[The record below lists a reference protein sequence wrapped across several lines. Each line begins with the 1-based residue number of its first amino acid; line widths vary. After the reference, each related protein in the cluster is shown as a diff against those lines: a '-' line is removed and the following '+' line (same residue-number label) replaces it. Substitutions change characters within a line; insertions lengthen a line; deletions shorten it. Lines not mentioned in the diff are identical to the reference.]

1 MRSVTG
7 PDELPADVAG
17 LWDSFSSDLEALGG
31 GSDADLILLG
41 STLRSLSRY
50 WEVTVELDAA
60 ESLVVKG
67 SMDQLRVHPLIDK
80 ERNLWR
86 EVADGF
92 DRLSLSFA
100 SRDELVKVVN
110 RRLALKKRRVLT
122 KEEADTVMTEAILGA
137 TYE

>member
-1 MRSVTG
+1 MRSVNG

-17 LWDSFSSDLEALGG
+17 LWDSFVSDLEALGA

-50 WEVTVELDAA
+50 WAVTVELDAA

-67 SMDQLRVHPLIDK
+67 SKGQLRVHPLFDK

-86 EVADGF
+86 EVAAGL
-92 DRLSLSFA
+92 DRLGLSFA
-100 SRDELVKVVN
+100 SRDESVKVVD
-110 RRLALKKRRVLT
+110 RRLVLKKRRVLT
-122 KEEADTVMTEAILGA
+122 KEEADTVMTEAIRGV